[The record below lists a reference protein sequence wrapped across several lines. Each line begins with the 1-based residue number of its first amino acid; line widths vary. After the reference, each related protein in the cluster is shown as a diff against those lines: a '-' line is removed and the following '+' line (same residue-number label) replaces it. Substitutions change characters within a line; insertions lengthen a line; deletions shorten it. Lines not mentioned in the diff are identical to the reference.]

1 MSEKMEKKEN
11 EITFIKYL
19 KKLLD
24 PIPIFSIIFLIYS
37 VNILVFY
44 FKTPLIIS
52 TDLIADTVTYYF
64 WNGNYSILDIKL
76 GTTSEGFA
84 TNFPIQISWV
94 FITAIIFFLL
104 LTTFVIILSVFRE
117 EITRI
122 KISQIT
128 IWPLFIISSM
138 IIGCVVVFLNWGAS
152 LKTEDMVI
160 SYGRV
165 IMLNLVVSIL
175 IMLFV
180 LIFSAYIS
188 GYKRNRE
195 KQLVNIKST

>member
-1 MSEKMEKKEN
+1 MSEEMGKKEN
-11 EITFIKYL
+11 DITFTKYL

-37 VNILVFY
+37 INILVFY
-44 FKTPLIIS
+44 FRTPVIIS

-64 WNGNYSILDIKL
+64 WNGNFSILDIEL

-84 TNFPIQISWV
+84 TNFPIRLSWV

-104 LTTFVIILSVFRE
+104 LTTVVIILSVFKE

-138 IIGCVVVFLNWGAS
+138 LIGCVVVFLNWGAS

>member
-84 TNFPIQISWV
+84 TNFPIRLSWV

-104 LTTFVIILSVFRE
+104 LTTLVIILSVFKE

-175 IMLFV
+175 IVLFV